1 MKHNAPNI
9 KKLLHPAR
17 LFFMLPL
24 LLLLFV
30 ACDASG
36 LPVAPTPH
44 PTQPDPSPTLQPTRK
59 PPPTRVKPSA
69 TAQVEL
75 SPTARGARTTPTE
88 EAESTRTP
96 QRTPT
101 PTSGRLI
108 PTPRRSPTAHVAR
121 TATPTV
127 LTEGSPTPTL
137 MPISARRAIF
147 EEVWQTIQ
155 DVYIYEDFNGV
166 DWDEVHDT
174 YEPEVLAARS
184 AAEFYGLVS
193 DMVNELGDEHSR
205 YLSPIEA
212 NEEDDLM
219 QGTTNYVGIGI
230 LATREDTSMTVV
242 YVFPGSPAEEAGLMR
257 RDRITAIDGE
267 PVVGAQNAPSK
278 IRGPQGTT
286 VTLTIRS
293 PGESPRDVEVERRTI
308 TGQIEPSSHRLT
320 ANPEIGYLIIPDLF
334 LEEMDQLVESELRDL
349 LRGDPI
355 KGLVIDIRGNGG
367 GLRTVMRNILGHFI
381 TGNAGTFYTKTE
393 THPFTIPK
401 GRLYDQLQPVPVV
414 VLIDGG
420 TESAAEWLAG
430 AIQAKGRA
438 KVVGVTS
445 AGNTE
450 TVYPYDLTDGSR
462 LWVAQ
467 ESFKLPDGTALE
479 GRGVVPDVEIDLDWS
494 AFSEEKDPHILE
506 AVKLLKQEAGP

>member
-1 MKHNAPNI
+1 MKHTASDP
-9 KKLLHPAR
+9 KKPVHLAR
-17 LFFMLPL
+17 LFVLLPLVL
-24 LLLLFV
+24 LLLV
-30 ACDASG
+30 ACDATG
-36 LPVAPTPH
+36 LPVAPTPS
-44 PTQPDPSPTLQPTRK
+44 PTQLEPSPTTQATRN
-59 PPPTRVKPSA
+59 PPTIE
-69 TAQVEL
+69 VEP
-75 SPTARGARTTPTE
+75 SPTARGARITPTE
-88 EAESTRTP
+88 ESASTRTP

-108 PTPRRSPTAHVAR
+108 PTPRRSPTARVTR
-121 TATPTV
+121 TATATPARD
-127 LTEGSPTPTL
+127 GSPTPTL

-147 EEVWQTIQ
+147 EEVWQTVE
-155 DVYIYEDFNGV
+155 DNYIYEDFNGV
-166 DWDEVHDT
+166 DWSEIHDE
-174 YEPEVLAARS
+174 YELKVLAVSS
-184 AAEFYGLVS
+184 APEFYDLIS
-193 DMVNELGDEHSR
+193 AMVAELGDEHSR
-205 YLSPIEA
+205 YLSPLEA
-212 NEEDDLM
+212 EEEDDLM

-230 LATREDTSMTVV
+230 LATREDTAMTVV
-242 YVFPGSPAEEAGLMR
+242 YVFPGSPAEEAGLKR

-267 PVVGAQNAPSK
+267 PIVDAQNAPSK
-278 IRGPQGTT
+278 IRGPEGTT

-293 PGESPRDVEVERRTI
+293 PGETSRDVEVERRTI
-308 TGQIEPSSHRLT
+308 TGQIEPSGHRL
-320 ANPEIGYLIIPDLF
+320 ASNPEIGYLIIPDLF

-349 LRGDPI
+349 LRGEPLE
-355 KGLVIDIRGNGG
+355 GLVIDVRGNGG

-393 THPFTIPK
+393 NRPFNIPK
-401 GRLYDQLQPVPVV
+401 GRLYDQLEPVPVV

-430 AIQAKGRA
+430 AIQAKDRA

-479 GRGVVPDVEIDLDWS
+479 GRGVVPDVEVDLDWS
-494 AFSEEKDPHILE
+494 AFSEEKDPHIME
-506 AVKLLKQEAGP
+506 AVKLLKQ